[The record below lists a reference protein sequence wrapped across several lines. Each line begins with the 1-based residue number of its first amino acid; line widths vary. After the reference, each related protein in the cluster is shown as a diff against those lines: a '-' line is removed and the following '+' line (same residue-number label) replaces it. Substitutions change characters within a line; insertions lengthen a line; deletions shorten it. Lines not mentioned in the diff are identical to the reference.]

1 MHYAISYELATAR
14 IASLRRT
21 GRQRRFAEQ
30 LWALL
35 HAPALLD
42 GPSAHSHE
50 R

>member
-14 IASLRRT
+14 IARLRGT
-21 GRQRRFAEQ
+21 GRKSRFAEQ

-35 HAPALLD
+35 HAQALLD
-42 GPSAHSHE
+42 GSDTYPHQ

>member
-14 IASLRRT
+14 IAHLRRM
-21 GRQRRFAEQ
+21 GRQHRFAEQ

-42 GPSAHSHE
+42 GPPAHPYQ

>member
-14 IASLRRT
+14 IDRLRRT
-21 GRQRRFAEQ
+21 DRKSRFAEQ

-35 HAPALLD
+35 HAQALLD
-42 GPSAHSHE
+42 GPATHPHQ

>member
-14 IASLRRT
+14 IDRLRRT
-21 GRQRRFAEQ
+21 GGKGRLAEQ

-35 HAPALLD
+35 HAQAVLD
-42 GPSAHSHE
+42 GSATYPHQ